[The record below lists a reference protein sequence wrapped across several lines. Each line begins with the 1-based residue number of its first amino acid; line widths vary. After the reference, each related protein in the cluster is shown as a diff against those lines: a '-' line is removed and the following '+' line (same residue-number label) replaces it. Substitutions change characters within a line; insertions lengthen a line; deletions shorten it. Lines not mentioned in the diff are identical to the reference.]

1 MKNSELKP
9 PQNED
14 TTPEKPAAK
23 PAGPNLRLTQ
33 LFAWTLTVLV
43 TITFVLWLYYPAIQ
57 FYFAPEPTVTQVLPT
72 PTLWPTYTPVIGF
85 TATPE
90 LTSTPTS
97 QVVSSA
103 YFVEDLTMIDPVEPG
118 VTGSGYI
125 LDENNAATADPDF
138 SNPIWTSSSTI
149 SSQLGYEIAEPYF
162 ATLGA
167 ASVTWTMDEP
177 LPAGLYEIFV
187 LDTVFSSAGTL
198 NFRVLNDGADI
209 YPYLGTQQ
217 VIFQSMRGTPAQQN
231 DVWHSIGMY
240 NMDHAGTLA
249 VTSSWDTRDE
259 NSIVAVDRV
268 MIVPRSAATY
278 NLMSKLPLGKPITVL
293 DNGNANIENA
303 STSVLLED
311 GMVWNA
317 DAEVIINP
325 DDTLRVTWTMQDAIP
340 VGKYAVWVW
349 IPQLNGTAQAKYRLL
364 ANGDMIDP
372 VQGTDPGP
380 VVHGG
385 RTEGQ
390 WVPVGEWEIGLF
402 YSPSVHLSLVM
413 EAVTGATTGELAVDA
428 VAFILE
434 Q

>member
-1 MKNSELKP
+1 MNNDELKQ

-14 TTPEKPAAK
+14 TTPEKPT
-23 PAGPNLRLTQ
+23 PATAGSNLWLTRLI
-33 LFAWTLTVLV
+33 AWSV
-43 TITFVLWLYYPAIQ
+43 TALITIAFVVWLYYPAIQ
-57 FYFAPEPTVTQVLPT
+57 FYTVPESTATAVLPT
-72 PTLWPTYTPVIGF
+72 ATLWPTRTPTTGP
-85 TATPE
+85 TGTPE
-90 LTSTPTS
+90 ITFTPTS
-97 QVVSSA
+97 QAVSSA

-125 LDENNAATADPDF
+125 LDEDDAATADPDF
-138 SNPIWTSSSTI
+138 SNPVWTSSATI
-149 SSQLGYEIAEPYF
+149 STQLGYEIAEPYF

-167 ASVTWTMDEP
+167 ASVTWTMDTQ

-187 LDTVFSSAGTL
+187 MDTVFSSAGTL

-217 VIFQSMRGTPAQQN
+217 VVFQSMRGTPAQQN

-240 NMDHAGTLA
+240 NLDHAGILS

-268 MIVPRSAATY
+268 MIVPRPSATY
-278 NLMSKLPLGKPITVL
+278 NLMSKLPLGKQITVL
-293 DNGNANIENA
+293 DNGNATIENA
-303 STSVLLED
+303 DTTALKED
-311 GMVWNA
+311 GMVWNG

-325 DDTLRVTWTMQDAIP
+325 EDTLRVTWTMQDAIP
-340 VGKYAVWVW
+340 IGKYAVWVW
-349 IPQLNGTAQAKYRLL
+349 IPELNGTAQAKYRMMV
-364 ANGDMIDP
+364 NGDMIDP
-372 VQGTDPGP
+372 VSGTDPGP

-390 WVPVGEWEIGLF
+390 WVPVGEWEVGLF
-402 YSPSVHLSLVM
+402 YSPSAHLSLVM

>member
-1 MKNSELKP
+1 MNNDELKQ

-14 TTPEKPAAK
+14 TTPEKPMPI
-23 PAGPNLRLTQ
+23 PAGSNLRFTRLIAWSLTA
-33 LFAWTLTVLV
+33 LITVAFIV
-43 TITFVLWLYYPAIQ
+43 WLYYPAIQ
-57 FYFAPEPTVTQVLPT
+57 FYTVPESTATEITPTA
-72 PTLWPTYTPVIGF
+72 TLWPTHTPTTGP
-85 TATPE
+85 TGTPE
-90 LTSTPTS
+90 ITFTPTS

-103 YFVEDLTMIDPVEPG
+103 YLVEDLTMIDPVEPG

-125 LDENNAATADPDF
+125 LDEDDAATADPDF
-138 SNPIWTSSSTI
+138 SNPVWTSSATI
-149 SSQLGYEIAEPYF
+149 STQLGYEIAEPYF

-167 ASVTWTMDEP
+167 ASVTWMMDTQ

-187 LDTVFSSAGTL
+187 MDTVFSSAGTL

-217 VIFQSMRGTPAQQN
+217 VVFQSMRGTPAQQN
-231 DVWHSIGMY
+231 DIWHSIGMY
-240 NMDHAGTLA
+240 NLDHAGVLS

-268 MIVPRSAATY
+268 MIVPRPSATY
-278 NLMSKLPLGKPITVL
+278 NLMSKLPLGKQITVL
-293 DNGNANIENA
+293 DNGNATIENA
-303 STSVLLED
+303 STSALKED
-311 GMVWNA
+311 GMVWNG

-325 DDTLRVTWTMQDAIP
+325 EDTLRVTWTMQDAIP
-340 VGKYAVWVW
+340 IGKYSVWVW
-349 IPQLNGTAQAKYRLL
+349 IPELNGTAQAKYRLMV
-364 ANGDMIDP
+364 NGDMIDP
-372 VQGTDPGP
+372 VSGTDPGP

-385 RTEGQ
+385 RAEGQ
-390 WVPVGEWEIGLF
+390 WVPVGEWEVGLF
-402 YSPSVHLSLVM
+402 YSPSAHLSLVM

>member
-1 MKNSELKP
+1 MNNDELKQ

-14 TTPEKPAAK
+14 TTPEKPT
-23 PAGPNLRLTQ
+23 PATAGSNLRLTR
-33 LFAWTLTVLV
+33 LIAWSV
-43 TITFVLWLYYPAIQ
+43 TALITIAFVVWLYYPAIQ
-57 FYFAPEPTVTQVLPT
+57 FYTVPESTATAVLPT
-72 PTLWPTYTPVIGF
+72 ATLWPTRTPTTGP
-85 TATPE
+85 TGTPE
-90 LTSTPTS
+90 ITFTPTS
-97 QVVSSA
+97 QAVSSA

-125 LDENNAATADPDF
+125 LDEDDAATADPDF
-138 SNPIWTSSSTI
+138 SNPVWTSSATI
-149 SSQLGYEIAEPYF
+149 STQLGYEIAEPYF

-167 ASVTWTMDEP
+167 ASVTWTMDTQ

-187 LDTVFSSAGTL
+187 MDTVFSSAGTL

-217 VIFQSMRGTPAQQN
+217 VVFQSMRGTPAQQN

-240 NMDHAGTLA
+240 NLDHAGILS

-268 MIVPRSAATY
+268 MIVPRPSATY
-278 NLMSKLPLGKPITVL
+278 NLMSKLPLGKQITVL
-293 DNGNANIENA
+293 DNGNATIENA
-303 STSVLLED
+303 DTTALKED
-311 GMVWNA
+311 GMVWNG

-325 DDTLRVTWTMQDAIP
+325 EDTLRVTWTMQDAIP
-340 VGKYAVWVW
+340 IGKYAVWVW
-349 IPQLNGTAQAKYRLL
+349 IPELNGTAQAKYRMMV
-364 ANGDMIDP
+364 NGDMIDP
-372 VQGTDPGP
+372 VSGTDPGP

-390 WVPVGEWEIGLF
+390 WVPVGEWEVGLF
-402 YSPSVHLSLVM
+402 YSPSAHLSLVM